1 MNRPI
6 FMFRPNLEM
15 RIAAGHGRSCRPCR
29 KVRKS
34 TFLVQAIL
42 ESERTNVLEI
52 TLRRVLR
59 EELKAVPSRLAVQQE
74 ETIPEQMMGFL
85 GSLMGEEYPPDIAFI
100 ACDVCCPSLRLKG
113 CWFW

>member
-6 FMFRPNLEM
+6 FTFRPNLRNEDH
-15 RIAAGHGRSCRPCR
+15 RRAWAILQAVPEGQ
-29 KVRKS
+29 KS

-52 TLRRVLR
+52 TLRR
-59 EELKAVPSRLAVQQE
+59 EELKAVPSRPAVQQE

-85 GSLMGEEYPPDIAFI
+85 GSLMGEEYPQT
-100 ACDVCCPSLRLKG
+100 
-113 CWFW
+113 